1 MACVT
6 HNLRQWISFQ
16 HLLQCLCKSLLFL
29 YERSCYLYSYS
40 IIVPFS
46 HISVFLQSYKTYIL
60 VFCLFLTFIDLTKA
74 IFFFVNLFVY
84 LVSTAKTFSEYYI
97 IVWYFGSYGKVLY
110 LCIFLWIF
118 HGLLINL
125 YSFFQKSS
133 FAFFFLAVYSYHC
146 MILTKFFTG
155 FSYSMLFL

>member
-74 IFFFVNLFVY
+74 IFFFCQFICLFSFY
-84 LVSTAKTFSEYYI
+84 CQNIFWILYYCMIFWFLRKNFIPLYFLMDFPWSFNKLIQLFSKAP
-97 IVWYFGSYGKVLY
+97 F
-110 LCIFLWIF
+110 C
-118 HGLLINL
+118 
-125 YSFFQKSS
+125 
-133 FAFFFLAVYSYHC
+133 FFL
-146 MILTKFFTG
+146 
-155 FSYSMLFL
+155 FSCVFISLYDFNQVFHWI